1 MNMKSSILAVVAMS
15 LAFTSCIKKEVTPLA
30 DEGKTFVKILE
41 TPENAIFM
49 TPFTTIKSVPLFSV
63 RKDAPTNA
71 ALQKSTTVTLTRID
85 ALITR
90 YNSAHGTAFEV
101 LPDSL
106 YTLDASIS
114 RSGNTYT
121 FNFGSGDF
129 AKDLS
134 INLNGAKWDLAHK
147 YALGFALSTPGA
159 GNYISSG
166 LDTIVAMISLKNQ
179 WDGVYSVVSGTV
191 TRYTAPGV
199 PAGDALSGSLAGN
212 PDIYLMTTGATRC
225 NIPPA
230 SSTGGLFW
238 AYGNN
243 SMVAGI
249 DGLRAD
255 IDPGTNLVTMSSTG
269 NATLT
274 NWAGKVNSYNPA
286 TKTFTLGFRWNPTA
300 NVREYEVVMKYKKAR

>member
-1 MNMKSSILAVVAMS
+1 MNLKSSIFSLVAMT
-15 LAFTSCIKKEVTPLA
+15 LVFTSCIKKEVTPLA

-41 TPENAIFM
+41 TPENQIFM
-49 TPFTTIKSVPLFSV
+49 TPFSTVKSVPLFSV
-63 RKDAPTNA
+63 RKDANDNA
-71 ALQKSTTVTLTRID
+71 NLQKAAAVTLTRID
-85 ALITR
+85 ALVTR
-90 YNSAHGTAFEV
+90 YNSAHGTAFEI

-106 YTLDASIS
+106 YTLDASIAK
-114 RSGNTYT
+114 SGNTYT
-121 FNFGSGDF
+121 FNFASGDF
-129 AKDLS
+129 AKDLI

-147 YALGFALSTPGA
+147 YALGFALSGPGA

-166 LDTIVAMISLKNQ
+166 MDTIVAMISLKNI

-191 TRYTAPGV
+191 TRYTAPGA
-199 PAGDALSGSLAGN
+199 PAGDALSGALAGN

-255 IDPGTNLVTMSSTG
+255 IDPITNQVTMSSTG

-274 NWAGKVNSYNPA
+274 NWAGKVNSYTPS
-286 TKTFTLGFRWNPTA
+286 TKTFNLAFRWNPTST
-300 NVREYEVVMKYKKAR
+300 VREYEVVLKYKKAR